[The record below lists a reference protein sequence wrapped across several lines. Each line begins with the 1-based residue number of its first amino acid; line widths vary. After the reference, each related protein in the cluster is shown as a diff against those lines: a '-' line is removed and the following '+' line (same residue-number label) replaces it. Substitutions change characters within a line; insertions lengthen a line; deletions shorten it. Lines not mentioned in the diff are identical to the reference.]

1 MKPSSRT
8 DPQWGE
14 IRWLVPRDVA
24 SDLPALVLVVGVGAD
39 FVNVAPVHEELAL
52 ACDRD
57 IRLFPRDMAS
67 EGGYVVIGTVF
78 TDVNPAWLSARSV
91 DLVRDLDLVNAV
103 IDLACSHEAEP
114 ALRDSQSWRCG
125 TPLPSVFP
133 PFAVEDLGL
142 SLEEYWAADP
152 RYEHVFAVLS
162 RVQTILEQYEIDP
175 DLFGERFWDV
185 IRRGYSREER
195 QTLSSLAGTGLLR
208 ECEWAL
214 SRRKCDE
221 MLNNPDALRK
231 LVAA

>member
-1 MKPSSRT
+1 M
-8 DPQWGE
+8 
-14 IRWLVPRDVA
+14 A
-24 SDLPALVLVVGVGAD
+24 SD
-39 FVNVAPVHEELAL
+39 
-52 ACDRD
+52 
-57 IRLFPRDMAS
+57 
-67 EGGYVVIGTVF
+67 GGYVVIGTVF

-114 ALRDSQSWRCG
+114 AFRDSQSWRCG

-162 RVQTILEQYEIDP
+162 RVQTILGQYEIDP

-185 IRRGYSREER
+185 IRRGYSPEER
-195 QTLSSLAGTGLLR
+195 QTLSLLADTGLSR
-208 ECEWAL
+208 EYEWAL